1 MTAKFSVE
9 KDKRIILQKYT
20 YIWEVREVIF
30 FIPAC
35 EWCMHGRVMVA
46 RRWIR

>member
-1 MTAKFSVE
+1 MAKKFSVE

-35 EWCMHGRVMVA
+35 EWRMHGRIMVA
-46 RRWIR
+46 RRWLR

>member
-1 MTAKFSVE
+1 MTKKFSVE

-30 FIPAC
+30 IIPVC
-35 EWCMHGRVMVA
+35 EGCMHGRIMVA
-46 RRWIR
+46 RRRLR

>member
-1 MTAKFSVE
+1 MTKKFSVE

-20 YIWEVREVIF
+20 YIWEVCEVIF

-35 EWCMHGRVMVA
+35 ERCMHGRIKVA
-46 RRWIR
+46 RRWLQ

>member
-1 MTAKFSVE
+1 MAKKFSVE

-20 YIWEVREVIF
+20 YIWEVREYIF

-35 EWCMHGRVMVA
+35 KWRMHGRIMVA
-46 RRWIR
+46 RRWLH